1 MINVELLAYTP
12 EPERLIARA
21 AKLCYSKSNISDI
34 TANMSDEDVE
44 KFIGK
49 LADMGHMSPFE
60 HATFTF
66 GIEGVSRSC
75 THQLVRH
82 RIASY
87 SQQSQRY
94 VDMDEVGLVKPHI
107 YDCEDG
113 EIIFSPME
121 VATKQMYKILK
132 ANTLVMLMMESV
144 EDFNVGDF
152 IKVDVEPTLEET
164 LEIEKRIKEAYPK
177 ETKAL
182 EKKVLENARAILPNA
197 TETKIIVTMN
207 ARSLMNFFKLR
218 CCSRAQDEI
227 RELANIMLDK
237 CKEVA
242 PMLFKNAGPECLR
255 TKCPEGAMTC
265 GNPWTK
271 IKK

>member
-1 MINVELLAYTP
+1 MINVELLAHTP

-66 GIEGVSRSC
+66 GIEGISRACS
-75 THQLVRH
+75 HQLVRH

-152 IKVDVEPTLEET
+152 IKVDVEPTFEET

-255 TKCPEGAMTC
+255 TKCPEGGMTC

>member
-1 MINVELLAYTP
+1 MINVELLAHTP

-66 GIEGVSRSC
+66 GIEGVSRAC
-75 THQLVRH
+75 THQLIRH

-94 VDMDEVGLVKPHI
+94 VDMDNADFVVPKMFQGEECCDVFEAVSGLANMLYRTFKASTYFYLLQNEVGEI
-107 YDCEDG
+107 EDLIIPEDVHLTFN
-113 EIIFSPME
+113 EILE
-121 VATKQMYKILK
+121 
-132 ANTLVMLMMESV
+132 
-144 EDFNVGDF
+144 
-152 IKVDVEPTLEET
+152 LEEQM
-164 LEIEKRIKEAYPK
+164 KERYPK
-177 ETKAL
+177 ESKKI
-182 EKKVLENARAILPNA
+182 EKKVLENARAFLPNA

-227 RELANIMLDK
+227 RELATIMLEK

-265 GNPWTK
+265 GNPW
-271 IKK
+271 IKR

>member
-12 EPERLIARA
+12 EPERLIAKA

-34 TANMSDEDVE
+34 NKNMSDEEIDT
-44 KFIGK
+44 FIER
-49 LADMGHMSPFE
+49 LLNMGHMSPFE

-66 GIEGVSRSC
+66 GIEGISRSC
-75 THQLVRH
+75 SHQLVRH

-94 VDMDEVGLVKPHI
+94 VDMEKAEYVIPEIYNCEENEEVFKTASFLSNLV
-107 YDCEDG
+107 YRT
-113 EIIFSPME
+113 F
-121 VATKQMYKILK
+121 K
-132 ANTLVMLMMESV
+132 ASTYFYLLQ
-144 EDFNVGDF
+144 
-152 IKVDVEPTLEET
+152 EET
-164 LEIEKRIKEAYPK
+164 GPLAELDPPEDIELTYEQILSLEAELKDKYPK
-177 ETKAL
+177 ESKKI
-182 EKKVLENARAILPNA
+182 EKKVLENARAFLPNA

-227 RELANIMLDK
+227 RALANIMLEK

-242 PMLFKNAGPECLR
+242 PMLFKNAGPECVR

>member
-1 MINVELLAYTP
+1 MINVELLAHTP

-66 GIEGVSRSC
+66 GIEGISRSC
-75 THQLVRH
+75 SHQLVRH

-94 VDMDEVGLVKPHI
+94 VDMDNANVVIPK
-107 YDCEDG
+107 
-113 EIIFSPME
+113 
-121 VATKQMYKILK
+121 MYQDEESIESFNNACNLANITYRVFK
-132 ANTLVMLMMESV
+132 ANTYFYLLQQEVGMIEELFIP
-144 EDFNVGDF
+144 EDEELNFNK
-152 IKVDVEPTLEET
+152 ILRLEAEMK
-164 LEIEKRIKEAYPK
+164 EKYPK
-177 ETKAL
+177 ESKKI
-182 EKKVLENARAILPNA
+182 EKIVLENARAFLPNA
-197 TETKIIVTMN
+197 IETKIIVTMN

-227 RELANIMLDK
+227 RELANIMLEK

-265 GNPWTK
+265 GKPW
-271 IKK
+271 KKEEE